1 MFSTDTESGFD
12 AIIGNPPWDRMKL
25 QEVEWFAER
34 RPEIAMATKAADRK
48 KLIADLQKND
58 DPLWLEYCQAS
69 ENAEIGSKVARQYG
83 DYPLLS
89 GGDINLYSL
98 FVERASQLVKP
109 TGIVGLITPSGI
121 AADLGAAAFFR
132 TLTTPIPTPTSH
144 SDESQNLKWRREPE
158 SNHEMSNHEMLNQ
171 VQHDSEMVDKKA
183 GARLAALFDFENK
196 KVFFPDVHA
205 SFKFCALVFGGA
217 ARSFAVSRCAFY
229 LHHIDELEE
238 ANRILHL
245 SAADFMAVNPNTGA
259 APIFRTARD
268 AEITTSI
275 YRRQPVLVDKRNVGA
290 VCGREADLSRLQ
302 AAPTK
307 ATPIKVWPVRYLRM
321 FDMTNDSHLFMR
333 HNELQTQGWYPIG
346 ANKWKKADA
355 ETVPL
360 YEGKMVQM
368 YDHRA
373 ASVVVNEENLHR
385 PAQQEATTE
394 IEHAKSD
401 YMPTHQFWVAKN
413 EVEAKYTGSWVFG
426 FKEISAPTNIR
437 TMIACIAPAVGFGN
451 KLPLFLPEVGSE
463 KRYVEFA
470 PLLLANFNSFAFD
483 FILRQKIQG
492 QTLNLF
498 IVEQLPLIKPEQFEH
513 TLGKT
518 KIADFIRSEVLHL
531 TYTAHDLAPFAR
543 DMGYVDNKGDVKPPI
558 VWNATDRLHRQCRL
572 DALFFNLYGINRDD
586 AAYILDQ
593 FPIVARQ
600 NQAAHGRY
608 LTKELILAYMNA
620 VKAGDFTTVIK
631 F

>member
-1 MFSTDTESGFD
+1 M
-12 AIIGNPPWDRMKL
+12 
-25 QEVEWFAER
+25 
-34 RPEIAMATKAADRK
+34 
-48 KLIADLQKND
+48 
-58 DPLWLEYCQAS
+58 
-69 ENAEIGSKVARQYG
+69 
-83 DYPLLS
+83 
-89 GGDINLYSL
+89 
-98 FVERASQLVKP
+98 
-109 TGIVGLITPSGI
+109 
-121 AADLGAAAFFR
+121 
-132 TLTTPIPTPTSH
+132 
-144 SDESQNLKWRREPE
+144 
-158 SNHEMSNHEMLNQ
+158 
-171 VQHDSEMVDKKA
+171 
-183 GARLAALFDFENK
+183 
-196 KVFFPDVHA
+196 FFPDVD
-205 SFKFCALVFGGA
+205 SRFKFSALIFGGSN
-217 ARSFAVSRCAFY
+217 RSFDISRCAFY
-229 LHHIDELEE
+229 LHNIEELE
-238 ANRILHL
+238 AIDATGKLSRILEL
-245 SAADFMAVNPNTGA
+245 NAADFSAVNPNTGA
-259 APIFRTARD
+259 APIFRNARD
-268 AEITTSI
+268 AQITTAV
-275 YRRQPVLVDKRNVGA
+275 YRRQPVLSLNIVRPEPVEGQTKSA
-290 VCGREADLSRLQ
+290 STLRLAQ
-302 AAPTK
+302 VSARTEQK
-307 ATPIKVWPVRYLRM
+307 KVWPVRYATM
-321 FDMTNDSHLFMR
+321 FHMTNDSHLFMR
-333 HNELQTQGWYPIG
+333 HIELQAQGWYPLG
-346 ANKWKKADA
+346 ANRWKKAEA
-355 ETVPL
+355 EAVPL

-498 IVEQLPLIKPEQFEH
+498 IVEQLPLIKPEQFDS
-513 TLGKT
+513 LVSGKS
-518 KIADFIRSEVLHL
+518 IADFIRTEVLHL
-531 TYTAHDLAPFAR
+531 SYTAHDLAPFAR
-543 DMGYVDNKGDVKPPI
+543 DMGYVDNKGDVKPPF
-558 VWNATDRLHRQCRL
+558 VWDATDRLHRQCRL

-593 FPIVARQ
+593 FPIVVRQ
-600 NQAAHGRY
+600 DQAADGRY